1 MKFLG
6 YVLVYLKIE
15 FIKLEDFYFETDIRL
30 KFQSIY
36 NISVDKKV
44 DFVRIFRLNFRGR
57 LLVCIILMWL
67 KKLNQKLKICEN
79 KIGIRVF

>member
-30 KFQSIY
+30 KF
-36 NISVDKKV
+36 
-44 DFVRIFRLNFRGR
+44 
-57 LLVCIILMWL
+57 
-67 KKLNQKLKICEN
+67 
-79 KIGIRVF
+79 